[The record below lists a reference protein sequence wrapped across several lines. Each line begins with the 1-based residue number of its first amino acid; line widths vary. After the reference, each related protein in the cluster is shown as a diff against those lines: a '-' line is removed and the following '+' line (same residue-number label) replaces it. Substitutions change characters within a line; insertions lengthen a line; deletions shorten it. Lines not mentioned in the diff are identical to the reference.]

1 MALPPESDIGERAAA
16 VARAE
21 TALGGDDDAGSD
33 DELSLPSVV
42 AVVVT
47 HDSGP
52 ALEECLVSL
61 RDQAYEALSVLVI
74 DAASEVDPTPRI
86 AAVLPSAYVRRLE
99 TNPGYGPAT
108 NDVLEVV
115 QGASFFLLCHDD
127 VALAGDALR
136 AMVEEAFRSNAGI
149 VSPKL
154 VQWDDS
160 RLLLDVGQSADKTGV
175 PVHFVEP
182 GEMDQEQ
189 HDAVRDVLGAPG
201 GCMLV
206 RADLFV
212 ALGGFDPAIELLG
225 EDLDLSWRAQV
236 AGARVIV
243 APDAVVRHQRKLGE
257 RILVE
262 AFRRLQA
269 RHRLR
274 TMLTCYGPLHL
285 ARVLPQAMLVA
296 FVEIVYAL
304 LAGRVAH
311 AREIAGAWSWNL
323 ARLSDIRV
331 NRHRLR
337 LVRQET
343 DAEIR
348 RLQVHGFARLN
359 AFVRGQIGR
368 QGDDRIRS
376 MRSSGRH
383 FASELRS
390 DSMRGEL
397 AVLAGVVLV
406 LLVGSRGLLSGSLPV
421 FGDLPAFPSR
431 PWSLFADWASGY
443 RNVGLG
449 SEAPAPSAFAM
460 LGAAGTVLLGSMGLL
475 RRVLFV
481 GLLPAGAA
489 GAWRLGRDL
498 GSRRAR
504 ILLLL
509 AFMSNPLPY
518 NAIAAGRWAGL
529 ASWAAA
535 PWILRSLAAA
545 IGVEPFAARRDT
557 PALSRALG
565 LGIALAVV
573 AGLVSFEPLAVLVV
587 GVGLALGSLVVGE
600 RAGSGRVLLVASGA
614 SAIAF
619 VLHLPWTLDLVL
631 PGTQW
636 SAVGGVR
643 SLSSGL
649 DLGHLLRFETG
660 PLGGPPIGWAFVAA
674 AVLPLLIGRDW
685 RFEWASRSW
694 MLALTCWAASWLGQQ
709 PWFHFGLGPPEALLA
724 PAAAALA
731 LCIALGLIA
740 FEVDLPGYRF
750 GWRQVGSVAA
760 AAFVALGTL
769 PVIAAAIGGRWSSP
783 SSGVESVLGFL
794 RDERA
799 AQGPFRVLWV
809 GDPAVLPTSG
819 WQLRDGIAYA
829 TTDGGVPSL
838 RERWA
843 GSADGNTSL
852 LSDALRLADRQETA
866 RLGRLLA
873 PFGVRY
879 VIVVEA
885 ASPSSGVV
893 RRAPPDLLRS
903 LEGQLDLEQVS
914 VDPSV
919 KVYRNVGWAPSRF
932 QVGSDRAAPFD
943 TSSYF
948 PTASGLDL
956 TGLSTALPEG
966 RGPTRFTGTVADKSY
981 VYLSAASSG
990 AWSLTVDG
998 RSVARTKALG
1008 WANGWTVERGGRAT
1022 LSFRTSPLRWALL
1035 AIQMAVWVLA
1045 ISRLV
1050 LLNRADR
1057 AGRS

>member
-1 MALPPESDIGERAAA
+1 MPESEDGASPDQ
-16 VARAE
+16 
-21 TALGGDDDAGSD
+21 ALI
-33 DELSLPSVV
+33 LPSVV

-52 ALEECLVSL
+52 ALEDCLSSL
-61 RDQAYEALSVLVI
+61 RDQDYEALSVLVI
-74 DAASEVDPTPRI
+74 DAASETDPTARI

-127 VALAGDALR
+127 VSLSATALR
-136 AMVEEAFRSNAGI
+136 TMVEEAFRSNAGI

-154 VQWDDS
+154 VEWDDS

-182 GEMDQEQ
+182 GELDQEQ
-189 HDAVRDVLGAPG
+189 HDAVRDVLAAPG

-206 RADLFV
+206 RADLFA

-257 RILVE
+257 RIPVE
-262 AFRRLQA
+262 TFRRLQA

-296 FVEIVYAL
+296 LVEVVYAL
-304 LAGRVAH
+304 VAGRVSH
-311 AREIAGAWSWNL
+311 AREIAGAWMWNL
-323 ARLSDIRV
+323 ARLPEIRA
-331 NRHRLR
+331 NRRRLR
-337 LVRQET
+337 RVRQET
-343 DAEIR
+343 DAEVR
-348 RLQVHGFARLN
+348 RLQVHGFARMN

-383 FASELRS
+383 FAAELRT
-390 DSMRGEL
+390 DSLRTEL
-397 AVLAGVVLV
+397 AVLGGLVLV
-406 LLVGSRGLLSGSLPV
+406 ILVGSRGLLSGSLPV
-421 FGDLPAFPSR
+421 FGDLPAFPAR
-431 PWSLFADWASGY
+431 PWSLFADWASGF
-443 RNVGLG
+443 RSVGLG
-449 SEAPAPSAFAM
+449 SDAPAPTALAM
-460 LGAAGTVLLGSMGLL
+460 LGATGTILLGSMNLL

-481 GLLPAGAA
+481 GLLPTGAL
-489 GAWRLGRDL
+489 GAWRFGGAL

-518 NAIAAGRWAGL
+518 NAIAAGRWGGL
-529 ASWAAA
+529 AAWAAA
-535 PWILRSLAAA
+535 PWIVHSLVRSL
-545 IGVEPFAARRDT
+545 GTEPFASLRVSPRRRT
-557 PALSRALG
+557 LG

-573 AGLVSFEPLAVLVV
+573 AALVSFEPVAVLVI
-587 GVGLALGSLVVGE
+587 GAGLALGGIVSAD
-600 RAGSGRVLLVASGA
+600 RAGTGRVLAVAAGA
-614 SAIAF
+614 AGVAF
-619 VLHLPWTLDLVL
+619 VLHLPWTLDLIL

-643 SLSSGL
+643 SLATAL
-649 DLGHLLRFETG
+649 DVGHLLRFETG
-660 PLGGPPIGWAFVAA
+660 PIGGTPIGWAFVGA

-685 RFEWASRSW
+685 RFDWASRSW
-694 MLALTCWAASWLGQQ
+694 MLALTCWSAAWLGQQ

-724 PAAAALA
+724 PAAAALS
-731 LCIALGLIA
+731 LSIALGLIA

-750 GWRQVGSVAA
+750 GWRQVASVAA
-760 AAFVALGTL
+760 AVFVASGTL
-769 PVIAAAIGGRWSSP
+769 PVIAAAVGGRWNSP
-783 SSGVESVLGFL
+783 SAGVDSVLGFL
-794 RDERA
+794 RDERSA
-799 AQGPFRVLWV
+799 LGPFRVLWV
-809 GDPAVLPTSG
+809 GDPAVMPTSG

-838 RERWA
+838 HERWA

-852 LSDALRLADRQETA
+852 LADALRLADRQETA

-879 VIVVEA
+879 VILVDA
-885 ASPSSGVV
+885 ASPAGGAVLN
-893 RRAPPDLLRS
+893 APPDLVRGLD
-903 LEGQLDLEQVS
+903 GQLDLERVS
-914 VDPSV
+914 VDPSL
-919 KVYRNVGWAPSRF
+919 KVYRNAGWAPSRF
-932 QVGSDRAAPFD
+932 QISSDRAAPFAS
-943 TSSYF
+943 SSYF
-948 PTASGLDL
+948 PAANALDL
-956 TGLSTALPEG
+956 AGAPTALPQG
-966 RGPTRFTGTVADKSY
+966 HGPTRFTGEIGDRTY

-990 AWSLTVDG
+990 GWSLTVNG
-998 RSVARTKALG
+998 RTVPRTKALG
-1008 WANGWTVERGGRAT
+1008 WANGWTVEQGGRAT
-1022 LSFRTSPLRWALL
+1022 LAYSTPALRWVLL
-1035 AIQMAVWVLA
+1035 AIQIALWGFA

-1050 LLNRADR
+1050 RL
-1057 AGRS
+1057 RSLERLERP